1 MLNSTKYYVQIL
13 DGIIPIENYF
23 KSFIGIIGITWAKVT
38 QKLLLY
44 MGLLALAI
52 APGIA
57 ICIFIYLKDKY
68 NREPLGLLLLS
79 FILGMLSIIPA
90 VIIQISLTKPVEK
103 IMGDGISYTLVF
115 AYLIV
120 ALSEEGSKFLS
131 VRFVP
136 YRRKAFDDPFDGIV
150 YAVMVSM
157 GFATLENI
165 GYVFEHGMVTAI
177 LRMFLSVP
185 AHATFGILMG
195 YHMGLAKFDPPNRKK
210 YMLLAIFW
218 PVVFHGTFDFFLFL
232 GNSWLHFGGA
242 LISFIV
248 AVKLSLKLIKLKQGL
263 SQAHFVHIDTIA
275 KGSHD
280 VL

>member
-1 MLNSTKYYVQIL
+1 
-13 DGIIPIENYF
+13 
-23 KSFIGIIGITWAKVT
+23 
-38 QKLLLY
+38 
-44 MGLLALAI
+44 MGLLALAL

-68 NREPLGLLLLS
+68 NREPLGLLMLS

-90 VIIQISLTKPVEK
+90 IIIEVALTKTVEK
-103 IMGDGISYTLVF
+103 IMGEGISYTLVF
-115 AYLIV
+115 AFLIV
-120 ALSEEGSKFLS
+120 ALSEEGSKFLF

-136 YRRKAFDDPFDGIV
+136 YRRKSFDDPFDGIV

-165 GYVFEHGMVTAI
+165 GYVLQHGMATGI
-177 LRMFLSVP
+177 MRMFLSVP
-185 AHATFGILMG
+185 AHATFGVLMG
-195 YHMGLAKFDPPNRKK
+195 YHLGLAKFDPPNRKK
-210 YMLLAIFW
+210 YMRLAIFW
-218 PVVFHGTFDFFLFL
+218 PVIFHGTFDFFLFL

-242 LISFIV
+242 IISFII
-248 AVKLSLKLIKLKQGL
+248 AVKLSLKLIKRKQDL
-263 SQAHFVHIDTIA
+263 SQAHFVNIGTIA